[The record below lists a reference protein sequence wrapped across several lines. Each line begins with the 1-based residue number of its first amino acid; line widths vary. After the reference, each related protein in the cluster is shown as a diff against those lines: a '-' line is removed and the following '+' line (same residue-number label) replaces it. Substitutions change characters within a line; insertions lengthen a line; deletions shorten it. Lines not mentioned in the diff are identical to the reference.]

1 MTIDLKKFNRSPW
14 IILFKN
20 YYVWFAFSAV
30 LFILTNAFSTLDF
43 IRNGFNVV
51 DIILTYGFLL
61 FLSMF
66 EVAMFAIVVV
76 CLHLGIQKLFHVD
89 PSAVL
94 RLLLL
99 AWFGLSWLNL
109 LLAFFNRSLF

>member
-1 MTIDLKKFNRSPW
+1 MTNEIKKSNQSPW

-30 LFILTNAFSTLDF
+30 LFILTNAFSTLDSNR
-43 IRNGFNVV
+43 IRFNMV

-66 EVAMFAIVVV
+66 EVVVFALVFV
-76 CLHLGIQKLFHVD
+76 CLHLGIQRVFRID
-89 PSAVL
+89 PSAVF
-94 RLLLL
+94 RMLLL

-109 LLAFFNRSLF
+109 FLAFFKHSLF